1 MRKMTEIS
9 FEAFVSVTFSFA
21 TLFVLS
27 SPMFLQLRFPSR
39 LSAAPSST
47 TTAQKPPSPSTLH
60 TSLFHDI
67 PPPPPLSPSSPR
79 FKKSFRRFFFSV
91 RTSSGR
97 AKIRTP
103 FASSSLPHSSWEAKG
118 ALQLFFLF
126 FGGRGRDFSLTPCLL
141 FLKKSGNSSF
151 GMEMFSSYVI
161 QYVWC
166 IVM

>member
-1 MRKMTEIS
+1 M
-9 FEAFVSVTFSFA
+9 
-21 TLFVLS
+21 LS

-47 TTAQKPPSPSTLH
+47 TTAQKPPLYSTH
-60 TSLFHDI
+60 FSLSRHPTTTTF
-67 PPPPPLSPSSPR
+67 PLPLLAS
-79 FKKSFRRFFFSV
+79 KKVFADFFSV
-91 RTSSGR
+91 RTRSGG

-103 FASSSLPHSSWEAKG
+103 FSSSSSLPHSSWEAKG

-126 FGGRGRDFSLTPCLL
+126 SGGRGRDFSHTLCLL
-141 FLKKSGNSSF
+141 FYENLGTHPLVWKCSLKSSH
-151 GMEMFSSYVI
+151 VV